1 MQMKESG
8 GDDGACACA
17 CACAALWLWVYLH
30 PFRPPLLYRGLFHD
44 ACLCELV
51 PLPFSIPVPVTISP
65 MSIPVPLGVAAA
77 STTAITT
84 RSGFSDEQL
93 RIKCCQILK
102 TVKHTQ

>member
-1 MQMKESG
+1 MTVLVPVLVPVLLFGSG
-8 GDDGACACA
+8 SIFIPF
-17 CACAALWLWVYLH
+17 ALPCSVAVSFTMLV
-30 PFRPPLLYRGLFHD
+30 F
-44 ACLCELV
+44 V

-93 RIKCCQILK
+93 RIKCCQILM
-102 TVKHTQ
+102 TVKHRQ